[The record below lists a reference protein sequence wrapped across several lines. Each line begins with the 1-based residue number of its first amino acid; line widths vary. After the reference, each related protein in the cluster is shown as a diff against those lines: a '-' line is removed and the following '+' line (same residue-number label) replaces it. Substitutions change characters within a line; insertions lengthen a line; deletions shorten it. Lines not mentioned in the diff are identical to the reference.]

1 MLSVDERERI
11 RRAFF
16 DDHRSRKWIERE
28 LHHDRLTINKALRDA
43 IPPKYQR
50 SVPQVSPMLGIWRE
64 RIDTLW
70 ATNET
75 LPRKQ
80 RLTAKRIFELIQAE
94 GYSGSER
101 SVRSYI
107 QFRHKVNRPP
117 PIFLKLDYDP
127 GMDVQV
133 DWGEAVAVLAG
144 EEERTQF
151 LLMRACYSRKSF
163 VRAYPTQ
170 KQESFL
176 DGLASGFEYFGGVF
190 KTLWFDNLKTAVQ
203 DVLKGRTRRENRHFV
218 AFRSHYLFDAVFCTP
233 GEGHEKGGVENG
245 IGYTQRNLFSP
256 LPVARDYADLNV
268 QLLAACQA
276 NDERRVAGQE
286 GTIRQAW
293 EVERG
298 HLKPL
303 PNYRYPCCA
312 TVELTLDGYG
322 LITFEGNRYSVPVEK
337 ARKLLTVK
345 AFPYSVNIINSQSHE
360 TIASHPRSY
369 GKGQEVIDPVHFLPL
384 LEQRAGAFDHS
395 RAMRRLRA
403 DLPPIFE
410 ELLARLQR
418 DEGQGV
424 REFVRILRLLESHST
439 HALAAVVKTALDLG
453 AVNRDAI
460 ELILR
465 TQTASEYLAAP
476 LDPASLPPRALL
488 DSPPPD
494 LNLYDTLLAHPAS
507 S

>member
-1 MLSVDERERI
+1 MDERERI

-16 DDHRSRKWIERE
+16 DEHRSRKWIERE
-28 LHHDRLTINKALRDA
+28 LHHDRLTINRALRDA

-50 SVPQVSPMLGIWRE
+50 TVPRTSPMLGTWRE
-64 RIDTLW
+64 RIDVLW
-70 ATNET
+70 AENET

-80 RLTAKRIFELIQAE
+80 RLTAKRIFDVIEPE
-94 GYSGSER
+94 GYCGSAR

-107 QFRHKVNRPP
+107 QFKHKADKPP

-127 GMDVQV
+127 GVDIQV
-133 DWGEAVAVLAG
+133 DWGEAVTVIAG
-144 EEERTQF
+144 EDEHTQF
-151 LLMRACYSRKSF
+151 LLMRACYSRKIF

-203 DVLKGRTRRENRHFV
+203 DVLKGKTRRENRHFT

-256 LPVARDYADLNV
+256 LLVARNYQDLNE
-268 QLLAACQA
+268 QLLKACQA
-276 NDERRVAGQE
+276 DDQRTVTGQS
-286 GTIRQAW
+286 GLIAQAW
-293 EVERG
+293 EAEHG
-298 HLKPL
+298 LLKPL
-303 PNYRYPCCA
+303 PSHRFPCCS

-322 LITFEGNRYSVPVEK
+322 LITFETNRYSVPVEK

-345 AFPYSVNIINSQSHE
+345 AYPYSVNIINTQSNE
-360 TIASHPRSY
+360 VIASHPRNY

-384 LEQRAGAFDHS
+384 LEQRTGAFDHS
-395 RAMRRLRA
+395 RAMRLLRA

-410 ELLARLQR
+410 KLLTQLQR
-418 DEGQGV
+418 DDGRGV
-424 REFVRILRLLESHST
+424 REFVRILRLLEKHSMN
-439 HALAAVVKTALDLG
+439 ALTVVVKEALDLG
-453 AVNRDAI
+453 AISRDAI
-460 ELILR
+460 ELILH
-465 TQTASEYLAAP
+465 THNQPASLAAP
-476 LDPASLPPRALL
+476 LDPAKLPVQALL
-488 DSPPPD
+488 AASDAALTP
-494 LNLYDTLLAHPAS
+494 NIHLYDTLLVAS
-507 S
+507 